1 MIQKVNIKQNLR
13 YERKF
18 TATAANRRE
27 ILHAIKAHPSFF
39 REIYHPRQVNNI
51 YLDTDGLAFFEANRI
66 GVSERKK
73 VRIRWYGDL
82 FDKIQKPTLEFK
94 IKHGLVGDK
103 WSWRLA
109 DFELNTD
116 FTLRYLKTKFKE
128 SELPAPILESLQ
140 NLQPTLLNSYQ
151 RTYFLS
157 ADGNYRL
164 TLDEQLAYRNIKSS
178 NNLFLQKRTTPNQYV
193 LELKYGLDLD
203 HHVDSVSGGLP
214 FRLDKSSKYVNGIE
228 FLKFV

>member
-1 MIQKVNIKQNLR
+1 MIEKINITQNLR

-18 TATAANRRE
+18 TATAAHRRK
-27 ILHAIKAHPSFF
+27 ILHAIKSHPAFF

-51 YLDTDGLAFFEANRI
+51 YMDTAGLAYFKANQI

-73 VRIRWYGDL
+73 VRIRWYEDL
-82 FDKIQKPTLEFK
+82 FGDIQKPTLEFK

-109 DFELNTD
+109 DFVLNKD
-116 FTLRYLKTKFKE
+116 FNLNYLKEKFIK
-128 SELPAPILESLQ
+128 SDLPVPILESLQ

-157 ADGNYRL
+157 SDGNYRL
-164 TLDEQLAYRNIKSS
+164 TLDEQLEYRDIQSYNNSFLHKSC
-178 NNLFLQKRTTPNQYV
+178 TPNQYV

-203 HHVDSVSGGLP
+203 HHIDSVSGRLP
-214 FRLDKSSKYVNGIE
+214 FRLNKSSKYVNGIE

>member
-1 MIQKVNIKQNLR
+1 MIQKINTTENLR

-18 TATAANRRE
+18 TATAAHRRE
-27 ILHAIKAHPSFF
+27 ILYAIKSHPAFF
-39 REIYHPRQVNNI
+39 REIHHPRQVNNI
-51 YLDTDGLAFFEANRI
+51 YMDTAGLKFFEANRI
-66 GVSERKK
+66 GVSERQK
-73 VRIRWYGDL
+73 VRIRWYADL
-82 FDKIQKPTLEFK
+82 FGEIQKPTLEFK

-109 DFELNTD
+109 DFTLNKE
-116 FTLRYLKTKFKE
+116 FNLNYLKKKFAK
-128 SELPAPILESLQ
+128 SDLPAPILESVQ
-140 NLQPTLLNSYQ
+140 NLHPTLLNSYQ

-164 TLDEQLAYRNIKSS
+164 TLDEQLEYRNIQSN
-178 NNLFLQKRTTPNQYV
+178 NNLFLDKRTTPNQYV

-203 HHVDSVSGGLP
+203 DHVDLISGRLP